1 MAPQLISRLLLLA
14 TIALAGT
21 VFPRVSH
28 AEDQYC
34 ATRYM
39 PGQETACFK
48 TKAQA
53 EQYIRT
59 EPATPIG
66 NSLLEINEEY
76 ELGPGHFISSY
87 KVKPAAPT
95 FYGDYYAAQGPGA
108 KGRSCAID
116 TPGVITPNRETWCD
130 DEKALAENIKIY
142 YDPPAT
148 AGNYTGIYYT
158 GEPAGWGDYNE
169 YIYQRRELQTDDRRL
184 YNVQTSS
191 GNVLPW
197 QVFRTDWY
205 KCPALYHGSWW
216 NPALKWPLACFNES
230 RAEILRRSIQ
240 YDSCCKDGNP
250 AVAATGN
257 KEYREADFDWEGDAF
272 VRAYNSVRDLSL
284 RSGMTDSWAHS
295 FSTRL
300 IMRNGSPNTWIRADG
315 YFEYPRWD
323 SATSSYG
330 SSNRTGVVIAKER
343 DEIVP
348 TRGRWRIST
357 VSQELLWFNDDG
369 RLAAFDRGG
378 RIFTLEYC
386 TEADVQLAAC
396 VSVGDLRRVRSPSG
410 RTLTFDYVA
419 AIQPGPGE
427 SGARISRIS
436 ADSVVQVEYVYDA
449 QGRLTHASKGGAAA
463 GEGMEYLYAESAHL
477 CRTASGGSIA
487 GCQAAAFPDH
497 LTGVIDEKGQRYATY
512 DYDDFGRVTASEH
525 AGGTGKVT
533 LTYESS
539 GGTSVTLPTGA
550 TKGYSFSTEE
560 FRQPTRIAMSTTDGS
575 VAGTTTAV
583 YSDNR
588 RKWSYDAKGFKTEY
602 AYNIFQEISRREGI
616 APDGLPTPSTRTTQ
630 TDWNTFYSRPTERRV
645 LDNANALVAKS
656 QWTYNDR
663 GQVLT
668 STQIDP
674 ATGESR
680 VVTTTYCEAADVTA
694 GICPLVGLVK
704 SVDGPR
710 TDVADITTYTYRAAD
725 DSACSSA
732 PATCAY
738 RKGDLWKVTNAA
750 GHVAENLRYDFA
762 GRLLSSKNPNG
773 VVTDFEYTPRG
784 WLQASKVRGA
794 NAASETDDAITRY
807 EYDLIGQVKKVTQPD
822 GAFVRYDY
830 DTAHRLTDIYD
841 SAGNRIH
848 YTLDNAGNRTKED
861 TSDASGNLKRTLS
874 RIYNQLGQLKT
885 AKTAYDQPTGFTYD
899 ASGNGDVT
907 TDALGRKA
915 DNDYDPLN
923 RLAKTLQDVG
933 GINAK
938 SEFKYDAQD
947 QLTKVTDPKGLD
959 TTYGYNGFGDQVQL
973 KSPDTGTSTFT
984 YDSAG
989 NRKTETDARGITR
1002 VYDYDL
1008 LNRVVSV
1015 SYPTTSLNVGYTYDS
1030 VPTVCLPGETFTVGR
1045 LTLMTDSSGT
1055 TQYCYDRLGRTA
1067 RKVQTTNGK
1076 IFAVG
1081 YTYTLAGQLSS
1092 VTYPDGAIVS
1102 YQRDAQGRIS
1112 QIDTKRGVAGAS
1124 TETLLSQVT
1133 YHPFGPTAGWAYGN
1147 GRTMARPVDLDYRT
1161 IAVHDPAAGGLSFG
1175 FGFDAVDNIDKLTQV
1190 GTTNALLIYGYD
1202 ALNRLSSLRDGPT
1215 NTAIESYA
1223 YDATGNRLSVTTASG
1238 TKTYTYPV
1246 GSHRL
1251 AQAGSDG
1258 SRNYDASGNSI
1269 QIGSNTFVYNEAGRS
1284 SELKQGSTLV
1294 QTYLY
1299 NGRGEQLRKYTAAT
1313 ERYMLYDESGRWL
1326 GEYDGNANVIQQ
1338 LIWMDELPIGL
1349 LVGNGAQQTLHYIEP
1364 DHLGTPRVIVDPVRN
1379 VTVWNWDLKGEAFG
1393 NSPPN
1398 PDSDQDG
1405 VLLQFDLRFPGQIYD
1420 GLSGL
1425 NYNVRRD
1432 YDARV
1437 GRYAQSDPI
1446 GLQAGVST
1454 YSYVESSPMTGV
1466 DPTGMF
1472 SMYAF
1477 QLYTG
1482 EWRFRF
1488 RFHQSCLLGNSP
1500 IDHADNAFQ
1509 RLPWLGKIRKRQ
1521 VARERPTGD
1530 VDAVNK
1536 CACRAFDSNLSA
1548 LFDANGWGAGSPYA
1562 GEAYSES
1569 QAAEMLSVMR
1579 QKISSLNREMG
1590 KDCDKCEMPW
1600 ESLIGK
1606 AKARGV
1612 PYIGNGIS
1620 RDEP

>member
-1 MAPQLISRLLLLA
+1 MVPSALFRFVFLLFALTLA
-14 TIALAGT
+14 QASQA
-21 VFPRVSH
+21 
-28 AEDQYC
+28 ADKYC
-34 ATRYM
+34 ATRRM
-39 PGQETACFK
+39 PQQEGQCFD
-48 TKAQA
+48 TLAQA
-53 EQYIRT
+53 ESYIRT

-66 NSLLEINEEY
+66 NAMLERVVERRLDGGTFLYEY
-76 ELGPGHFISSY
+76 AVKPRAADSFVGDFYQATYSGTKMQCTNMSPGGVLGP
-87 KVKPAAPT
+87 
-95 FYGDYYAAQGPGA
+95 DNQM
-108 KGRSCAID
+108 
-116 TPGVITPNRETWCD
+116 WCD
-130 DEKALAENIKIY
+130 DETSLKQSIIDSWY
-142 YDPPAT
+142 YSGTPYP
-148 AGNYTGIYYT
+148 GLYSGIYNLST
-158 GEPAGWGDYNE
+158 PVTWNAGGSGYVAVDRNADPERRVYGVNVNGHIDYWPVN
-169 YIYQRRELQTDDRRL
+169 RVD
-184 YNVQTSS
+184 
-191 GNVLPW
+191 W
-197 QVFRTDWY
+197 FR
-205 KCPALYHGSWW
+205 CPALFTSMHPNPGVQWPKVCNNGSYGQI
-216 NPALKWPLACFNES
+216 AVKS
-230 RAEILRRSIQ
+230 VQ

-257 KEYREADFDWEGDAF
+257 KEYRDSDFLWEGGDF
-272 VRAYNSVRDLSL
+272 GRAYNSIRDFSL
-284 RSGMTDSWAHS
+284 QSGLGDNWAHS

-300 IMRNGSPNTWIRADG
+300 LIYDGWPNTWIRSDG
-315 YFEYPRWD
+315 YYETMNGVAEGGYRSLHREGVIIIREPDARA
-323 SATSSYG
+323 ATL
-330 SSNRTGVVIAKER
+330 
-343 DEIVP
+343 
-348 TRGRWRIST
+348 GRWRLST
-357 VSQELLWFNDDG
+357 ASGELLWFDESG
-369 RLAAFDRGG
+369 RLVSFDRGG
-378 RIFTLEYC
+378 NIFRLDYC
-386 TEADVQLAAC
+386 TESDVQSGACLA
-396 VSVGDLRRVRSPSG
+396 VGNLARVRSPLG
-410 RTLTFDYVA
+410 RALTFQYVA
-419 AIQPGPGE
+419 ATTPVAGDLGVRI
-427 SGARISRIS
+427 ARIL
-436 ADSVVQVEYVYDA
+436 ADGAVQVEYVYDTL
-449 QGRLTHASKGGAAA
+449 GRLTHASKGGAAA
-463 GEGMEYLYAESAHL
+463 GEGPEYLYAEASHL
-477 CRTASGGSIA
+477 CRNATGVVIA
-487 GCQAAAFPDH
+487 GCNASLYPYL
-497 LTGVIDEKGQRYATY
+497 LTGVIDENGSRYATY
-512 DYDDFGRVTASEH
+512 DYDELERVTISDH
-525 AGGTGKVT
+525 AGGAGKVT
-533 LTYESS
+533 LAYVVS
-539 GGTSVTLPTGA
+539 GPTTVTLPTGA
-550 TKGYSFSTEE
+550 TKVYSFSSG
-560 FRQPTRIAMSTTDGS
+560 FRNPEQIAYSTTDGS
-575 VAGTTTAV
+575 TIAASTARYSEGRRDWNRTAAGARTNYT
-583 YSDNR
+583 
-588 RKWSYDAKGFKTEY
+588 
-602 AYNIFQEISRREGI
+602 YNSFQQISRKEGLDQWGGET
-616 APDGLPTPSTRTTQ
+616 ALTRTIQ
-630 TDWNTFYSRPTERRV
+630 TDWLLGYSIPTERRV
-645 LDNANALVAKS
+645 LNNTNALVAKS

-725 DSACSSA
+725 DPACSSA

-794 NAASETDDAITRY
+794 NAASEADDAITRY

-822 GAFVRYDY
+822 GVFVRYDY

-861 TSDASGNLKRTLS
+861 TSDTSGNLKRTLS

-885 AKTAYDQPTGFTYD
+885 AKTAYDHPTDFTYD

-938 SEFKYDAQD
+938 SEFKYDALD
-947 QLTKVTDPKGLD
+947 RLTKVTDPKGLD

-1002 VYDYDL
+1002 VYGYDL

-1030 VPTVCLPGETFTVGR
+1030 VPAVCLPGETFTVGR